1 MRNLVFL
8 LIALVSGAVLP
19 LQALFNVE
27 VGKSMKEPVF
37 AAFVSFLIGTIGLL
51 IYLLVVRFNFAH
63 LTPLKNLNWYV
74 WFAGI
79 LGAFYVVAVIFST
92 EKLGTALTFGLVVTG
107 HMALSVILDHYGLF
121 GSPVNKITWQKI
133 LGVAFLISG
142 VVLIRKF

>member
-1 MRNLVFL
+1 MRNLAFL
-8 LIALVSGAVLP
+8 IIALVSGAVLP

-37 AAFVSFLIGTIGLL
+37 AAFVSFLVGTVGLL
-51 IYLLVVRFNFAH
+51 VYLLIVRFNFSN
-63 LTPLKNLNWYV
+63 LTPLKSLNWYV
-74 WFAGI
+74 WVAGL
-79 LGAFYVVAVIFST
+79 LGAFYVVAVILST

-107 HMALSVILDHYGLF
+107 QMTLSIVLDHYGLF

-142 VVLIRKF
+142 VVLIRK